1 MPIVFAPPYRLGRF
15 IFMEGRIM
23 PGKNRTV
30 TMTYAALMTAL
41 AIILS
46 YFPEI
51 PLAFFAPWLKLDFSF
66 TPLLLLGFSCG
77 PVMLVVALL
86 ITNTVH
92 ILGGTTGMVGEL
104 ANLIVGIAFL
114 MPPTLLYRASRT
126 RRSALIGMG
135 IGSLLM
141 VIAGVISNRYILL
154 PTFFGS
160 NFVEVMQGMGMTLK
174 GYLFA
179 AITPFNLNKALLNS
193 AVAYF
198 LYKRLSIILK
208 EAEHDAEVHHK
219 VKG

>member
-1 MPIVFAPPYRLGRF
+1 
-15 IFMEGRIM
+15 M

-46 YFPEI
+46 YIPEI

-77 PVMLVVALL
+77 PVMLMIALL
-86 ITNTVH
+86 ITNAVH

-114 MPPTLLYRASRT
+114 MPPTLIYQKSRT
-126 RRSALIGMG
+126 RRSALTGMG

-141 VIAGVISNRYILL
+141 IIAGIISNRFILL

-160 NFVEVMQGMGMTLK
+160 NFIGVMQGMGMSLN
-174 GYLFA
+174 GYLFG
-179 AITPFNLNKALLNS
+179 AIAPFNLIKALLNS
-193 AVAYF
+193 AVAF
-198 LYKRLSIILK
+198 ALYKRLSVILK
-208 EAEHDAEVHHK
+208 EAEQDAEKDAAVRHK

>member
-1 MPIVFAPPYRLGRF
+1 
-15 IFMEGRIM
+15 M

-77 PVMLVVALL
+77 PVMLMIALL
-86 ITNTVH
+86 ITNAVH

-114 MPPTLLYRASRT
+114 MPPTLIYQKSRT
-126 RRSALIGMG
+126 RRSACGACSRAATKPLRRRCVRC
-135 IGSLLM
+135 LRH
-141 VIAGVISNRYILL
+141 APATRACRPRWL
-154 PTFFGS
+154 PWHGPS
-160 NFVEVMQGMGMTLK
+160 G
-174 GYLFA
+174 
-179 AITPFNLNKALLNS
+179 
-193 AVAYF
+193 
-198 LYKRLSIILK
+198 R
-208 EAEHDAEVHHK
+208 
-219 VKG
+219 